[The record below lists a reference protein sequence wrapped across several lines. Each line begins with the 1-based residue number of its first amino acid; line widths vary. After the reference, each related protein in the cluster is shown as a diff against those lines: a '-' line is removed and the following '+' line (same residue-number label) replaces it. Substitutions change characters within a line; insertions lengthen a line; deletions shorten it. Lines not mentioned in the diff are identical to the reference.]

1 LPYKTVYCCYYFCPC
16 RVVKTF
22 IDKPKINNQITA
34 PQVRVIGPEGEN
46 VGVLENAEAQR
57 RAKEAGLSLIEIS
70 GRATPPVVRIMDFGK
85 YQYQK
90 EKEARATRKK
100 AKEVEVRGVRARVN
114 ISPHDLEM
122 KVKKIEE
129 FLGNGDR
136 VRFELMLRGRE
147 KGMKKD
153 FIDERLETMFATISI
168 PYEIVDGPKRGPRGK
183 IVVLAPGKAKAQ
195 SQDTTPAKKTETAP
209 VPTKPKEHENK

>member
-1 LPYKTVYCCYYFCPC
+1 M
-16 RVVKTF
+16 
-22 IDKPKINNQITA
+22 
-34 PQVRVIGPEGEN
+34 GEN
-46 VGVLENAEAQR
+46 IGVLKNAEAQKQ
-57 RAKEAGLSLIEIS
+57 AKDAGLSLIMIS
-70 GRATPPVVRIMDFGK
+70 GKAKPPVVRIMDFGK

-100 AKEVEVRGVRARVN
+100 AKEVEVRGVRARVT

-122 KVKKIEE
+122 KVKKMEE

-136 VRFELMLRGRE
+136 VRFELILKGRE

-153 FIDERLETMFATISI
+153 FIDDRLNLMFATISV

-183 IVVLAPGKAKAQ
+183 IVVLAPGKSNK
-195 SQDTTPAKKTETAP
+195 
-209 VPTKPKEHENK
+209 HEDK